1 MDIGGFIGG
10 RHYSTYPEEVR
21 ELQRNGNLDEA
32 EALLLLL
39 VDATEVESK
48 SQQVGVAPWYYEQ
61 VAILRAKKKDLEGAI
76 AILERY
82 ERQVKA
88 PGTGPQRL
96 AQRLS
101 QLRSKQR

>member
-1 MDIGGFIGG
+1 M
-10 RHYSTYPEEVR
+10 SCS
-21 ELQRNGNLDEA
+21 
-32 EALLLLL
+32 
-39 VDATEVESK
+39 ATEIWMRLRRFSFF
-48 SQQVGVAPWYYEQ
+48 QQVGVAPWYYEQ